1 MPTGYSR
8 TSSQSPALVRALLPL
23 FAVLAACHSD
33 PASPA
38 PIDGEPQFEKFNIAA
53 TGELIVPQ
61 AAPLATFGSV
71 IVTHGGYGSALVVDD
86 KDPALFYSM
95 SDRGPNVGKTCGTQ
109 SVLAFPVP
117 GFTPEIGKFRLSGT
131 TFTLEG
137 TITLKQANST
147 PLTGFPHPNAAVN
160 RTEVPAMMDCT
171 LITQDPLGIDSEG
184 LAFAKD
190 GTFWVSDEYGP
201 DVVHFTAGGNTIERL
216 VPGNGLPLALARRRS
231 NRGMEGL
238 TILPDGKTLVGMMQ
252 SPLDNPTAGG
262 SSAGRSS
269 RLARIVVIDTRTGQT
284 RQYPYILDAT
294 SNINSE
300 IAALSPTSFL
310 VLERDGNFPGAG
322 GSGAIKK
329 VYSVNIENATDVSD
343 PADGPGGL
351 LIAGKTLEE
360 VTKSVA
366 DPYATLLANGIT
378 AGTKNLVVDLL
389 QALPGYAH
397 DKAEG
402 LTVLDNFT
410 IAVSNDDDFGVG
422 DDGAGNFITKTLPLP
437 AVADYNGVYI
447 IRLNSPLRP

>member
-1 MPTGYSR
+1 MPIGFSSR
-8 TSSQSPALVRALLPL
+8 SLPRISASL
-23 FAVLAACHSD
+23 IPLCIVLAACSSD
-33 PASPA
+33 PASPRA
-38 PIDGEPQFEKFNIAA
+38 PVGAEPALVRLKDPP

-61 AAPLATFGSV
+61 AAALATFGSV

-86 KDPALFYSM
+86 NDPTAMYSM
-95 SDRGPNVGKTCGTQ
+95 SDRGPNVGKSCNGQ

-131 TFTLEG
+131 TLTLES
-137 TITLKQANST
+137 TITLKQANGT
-147 PLTGFPHPNAAVN
+147 PLTGFPHPNAQAN

-171 LITQDPLGIDSEG
+171 PITQDPLGIDSEG
-184 LAFAKD
+184 LAFAED

-201 DVVHFTAGGNTIERL
+201 DVVHFTAAGHTIERL

-262 SSAGRSS
+262 SSAGRTS
-269 RLARIVVIDTRTGQT
+269 RLARIVVIDTRSGAT
-284 RQYPYILDAT
+284 RQYAYILDAP

-300 IAALSPTSFL
+300 IVALTPTLFL
-310 VLERDGNFPGAG
+310 VLERDGNFPGPG

-329 VYSVNIENATDVSD
+329 VYSVSIEGATDISD
-343 PADGPGGL
+343 PADGAGGL
-351 LIAGKTLEE
+351 LIGGKTLEE
-360 VTKSVA
+360 VTKGVA

-389 QALPGYAH
+389 VALPGYAH

-422 DDGAGNFITKTLPLP
+422 DDGAGNFITKTLPLLGI
-437 AVADYNGVYI
+437 ADYNGIYI
-447 IRLNSPLRP
+447 VRLNTPLRP